1 MNTIR
6 VASHV
11 HSNWSYDGSWSLER
25 IATAFGRARYDAV
38 LMAEHDRG
46 FDADRWAEYRD
57 ACGRASTDRLLLVP
71 GIEYSD
77 PSNTIHMPVWG
88 DIPFLGEGLEP
99 QVLLTLAEETGGMP
113 VLAHPG
119 RRHAVERLDPA
130 FLSRLVGIELW
141 NRKYD
146 GYAPSRVAADLLSG
160 RPELIRFV
168 SLDFHTARQFHPLA
182 MTFEIDGGL
191 DAAAIWSALYSRRV
205 SPRALGLPADRIGD
219 GVPGA
224 VLRTAEQGRR
234 ITARALRRSRQKF
247 AGRRSFLG

>member
-1 MNTIR
+1 MKTAR

-57 ACGRASTDRLLLVP
+57 ACGRASTGRLLLIP
-71 GIEYSD
+71 GVEYSD

-99 QVLLTLAEETGGMP
+99 QVLLTLAEEAGGMP

-119 RRHAVERLDPA
+119 RRNAVERLDPA
-130 FLSRLVGIELW
+130 LLSRLVGIELW

-146 GYAPSRVAADLLSG
+146 GYAPSRVATDLLSE
-160 RPELIRFV
+160 RPQLLKFV

-182 MTFEIDGGL
+182 MIFEIDGDL
-191 DAAAIWSALYSRRV
+191 DAAAIWSALRSRRV
-205 SPRALGLPADRIGD
+205 SPRALGLPASTITD
-219 GVPGA
+219 GVPSA
-224 VLRTAEQGRR
+224 VLRTAERSRR
-234 ITARALRRSRQKF
+234 IAARALSGLVRSSRAAARF
-247 AGRRSFLG
+247 